1 MSPFTISILS
11 VITIVI
17 IILFFFFFHKMQIK
31 RKNERLYTD
40 ITKIFDDIKAQ
51 KDNFSY
57 EKSYINGCDYILT
70 TSKYKYYVK
79 VIKNFNEDDICIN
92 SALKWNF
99 GKALCSNKSKDV
111 KENVDLIRLDLQK
124 EKNGKKPRKLF
135 IIYPSAKSILMIVN
149 ECEYEF
155 VDSSTDVYGNNIVTY
170 ENLKKDFS
178 QAIDF

>member
-1 MSPFTISILS
+1 MSPFPIVVIS
-11 VITIVI
+11 VVTITILVLV
-17 IILFFFFFHKMQIK
+17 LFFVHKFKIN
-31 RKNERLYTD
+31 RRNEKLYTD
-40 ITKIFDDIKAQ
+40 ITKIFDNIKSQ
-51 KDNFSY
+51 KENFSY
-57 EKSYINGCDYILT
+57 EKSNMNECDYILT
-70 TSKYKYYVK
+70 TAKYKYFVK
-79 VIKNFNEDDICIN
+79 IIKNFNEDDICIN

-99 GKALCSNKSKDV
+99 GKALCSDKSKDV
-111 KENVDLIRLDLQK
+111 KENVDLIRLDLKK

-155 VDSSTDVYGNNIVTY
+155 VNSSTDVYGNNIVTY